1 MTNNDPFQN
10 ALTQLAEV
18 KDLIKLDEGVYEQLK
33 EPKRLVRV
41 AIPVTMDNGSVRV
54 FIGYR
59 SQFNDARGPFKGGI
73 RFHPGVNESE
83 VKALS
88 AWMTWKCA
96 VVNLPLGGG
105 KGGIVVDPRTLSA
118 GELERL
124 SRGYIRAIYK
134 FLGPDLDVPA
144 PDVYTNGQIMSWML
158 DEYETI
164 IGHHTPGVITGKP
177 LALGGSQGRGYST
190 AQGGVYVLEEAM
202 KKVGLGKEAKIAIQ
216 GFGNAG
222 SFKAKLLFKDGYKI
236 VAVSDSSGA
245 IYNESGLDIEAL
257 GKHKAEGKSVT
268 EFVGGQKIADIFA
281 VEADILVPAAL
292 ENSIT
297 VDNVNNIKAKL
308 IVELANGPIT
318 PEADKILAEKNI
330 LVVPDILANAGGVAV
345 SYFEQVQN
353 AYNYYWSEEEVLDK
367 LKIIMTKAF
376 DEAWEKKEKYQT
388 TLRMGAYALAVG
400 RVATAMKDRGL

>member
-1 MTNNDPFQN
+1 MANINDPFGN
-10 ALTQLAEV
+10 ALKQLAE
-18 KDLIKLDEGVYEQLK
+18 IKALLNLDEAVYEQLK

-41 AIPVTMDNGSVRV
+41 AIPVKMDNGQTKV

-73 RFHPGVNESE
+73 RFHPDVNESE

-88 AWMTWKCA
+88 AWMTWKTA

-105 KGGIVVDPRTLSA
+105 KGGVIVNPKELSA

-124 SRGYIRAIYK
+124 SRGYIRALYQV
-134 FLGPDLDVPA
+134 LGDRIDIPA
-144 PDVYTNGQIMSWML
+144 PDVYTNSQIMAWML
-158 DEYETI
+158 DEYEKI
-164 IGHHTPGVITGKP
+164 VGHHEPGMITGKP
-177 LALGGSQGRGYST
+177 LALGGSAGRGEAT
-190 AQGGVYVLEEAM
+190 ARGGVYVLEEAAL
-202 KKVGLGKEAKIAIQ
+202 KIGLDKNATVAIM

-222 SFKAKLLFKDGYKI
+222 GTMAKLLSADGYKI

-245 IYNESGLDIEAL
+245 IYDANGLAVADL
-257 GKHKAEGKSVT
+257 LKQKSEGKKLIDL
-268 EFVGGQKIADIFA
+268 GQRVDNILA
-281 VEADILVPAAL
+281 VEADILIPAAL

-297 VDNVNNIKAKL
+297 IDNVNLIKAKL
-308 IVELANGPIT
+308 VLELANGPIT

-353 AYNYYWSEEEVLDK
+353 ASNYYWSEAEVNDK
-367 LKIIMTKAF
+367 LKKLMKESF
-376 DEAWEKKEKYQT
+376 DLAWLEKERYQT
-388 TLRMGAYALAVG
+388 TMRMGVYALAIE
-400 RVATAMKDRGL
+400 RVAVAMKNRS